1 MLALDRT
8 LRPVLRLEVGTVE
21 PGCRGVAGAFRWEA
35 ANDEIAMA
43 TGAPMNR
50 SRPFL
55 AVVFLVALSL
65 AQAAYGQSGERSEIP
80 DQVRAYA
87 LWERGYVLHLSGRYR
102 EAVDS
107 FRESI
112 EILPT
117 AEGHTFL
124 GWSLS
129 MLGHLEEA
137 VAECHKAIAL
147 DPDYGNPYNDIGVYL
162 IDLGRPV
169 EAIPWLE
176 KAISAKRYCCYQFP
190 HYNLGRVRLVQ
201 GNFDAARRS
210 FERALR
216 HDPDYLPARV
226 ALEVLDAEIGKP
238 L

>member
-65 AQAAYGQSGERSEIP
+65 AQAAHGQSGERSEIP